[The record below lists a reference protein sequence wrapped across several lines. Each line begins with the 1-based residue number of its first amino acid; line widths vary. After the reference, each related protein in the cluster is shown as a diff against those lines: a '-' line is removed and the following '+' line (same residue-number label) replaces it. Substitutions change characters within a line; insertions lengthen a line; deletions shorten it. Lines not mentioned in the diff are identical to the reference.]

1 MKDGIYLQVFAIKD
15 GQRYDVKI
23 MPMNELSVALT
34 NGMMDGL
41 YKATCP
47 SEVEVDSTK
56 EVGNE

>member
-1 MKDGIYLQVFAIKD
+1 MKDGLYLQVFAVKD
-15 GQRYDVKI
+15 GERFDIKT

-56 EVGNE
+56 ENANE